1 MAPDPVLLSFLR
13 LVIRQQCHMGLLAAD
28 DLERAIEGSM
38 QARTQ
43 GPEPVF
49 EPDALS
55 PEELYEHGLAMG
67 RHFDLVEHWR
77 HRIWGST
84 RGVLIAAANVGK
96 VLFPLQSR
104 RTKKLTPTRG
114 DDIRARLG
122 VLEDS
127 PLANR
132 DLRDAFEHFDEKVEQ
147 WWLDA
152 DGGLYYDGLIVETAV
167 SPDEDIGAAL
177 GENVGGM
184 VFQLRGRTTRDAMR
198 VFALHRRSVIQYG
211 TEYRLTPLIDEMK
224 RLMHDA
230 S

>member
-1 MAPDPVLLSFLR
+1 MATDPVLLTFLR
-13 LVIRQQCHMGLLAAD
+13 LVIRQQCHIGLLAAD
-28 DLERAIEGSM
+28 DLERAIEGYM

-49 EPDALS
+49 DLDALS
-55 PEELYEHGLAMG
+55 RKELYEHGVAVG
-67 RHFDLVEHWR
+67 RHFDLIGHWQ

-84 RGVLIAAANVGK
+84 QGVLIAAANVGK
-96 VLFPLQSR
+96 VLFPLESR

-122 VLEDS
+122 VPQDS

-147 WWLDA
+147 WWFDT
-152 DGGLYYDGLIVETAV
+152 GGSGYYDGLIVETAV
-167 SPDEDIGAAL
+167 SPDEDIEAAL

-184 VFQLRGRTTRDAMR
+184 VFKLPGESTRDAMR
-198 VFALHRRSVIQYG
+198 VFALDRRSVIQYG
-211 TEYRLTPLIDEMK
+211 TEYRLQPLIDEMK